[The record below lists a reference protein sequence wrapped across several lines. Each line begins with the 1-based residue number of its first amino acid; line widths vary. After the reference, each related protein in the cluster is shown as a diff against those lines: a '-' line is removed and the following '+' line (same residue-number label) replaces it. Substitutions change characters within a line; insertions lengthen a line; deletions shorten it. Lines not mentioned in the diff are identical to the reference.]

1 MATPVFGLARAR
13 SVIHRAAL
21 VAGVTA
27 VVAACGSS
35 SPRVATP
42 TPPDPRPRTEDLTID
57 LATTTLQGTLFVP
70 EGLAPPPMLVVRPS
84 RRTTLDR
91 QRAAWKKLAA
101 DSKVPLARKAT
112 EAQVLATLLFE
123 RIRTLPADAPTRAP
137 LIDEARAAL
146 AAIHDAADGKTDR
159 TTLEM
164 AAALALGAGDRA
176 GAAPYL
182 DELIARFPDS
192 GADSMARAQLAYV
205 QLIVGKD
212 DEATTAL
219 AAQEPTV
226 ARPDLAY
233 VIAWTRFR
241 AGNGP
246 GAAAAIALA
255 ASGWKDDG
263 TRPALTRDYL
273 IMTTRGGVSPTAAAA
288 GVTALLPAGPARTGA
303 LLDLAQAY
311 DLAGRPD
318 DAAAAIELAITQL
331 GATLP
336 AIDQLAARRTQAE
349 LARKSG
355 RIAELGARWTAVT
368 DALARCTDCGADV
381 HHAVATELAQ
391 RAYELHTIYVTS
403 GDPRHQAAAM
413 ELYRLH
419 ATRDDADG
427 AAVAAHARE
436 LGTAHVPED
445 GSQYHEAIRVPIVD
459 RFQAVLGCYEARLQ
473 GTRTLGGPL
482 TLRLEVDQR
491 GQIAGVTTEPAGGD
505 DGMAAVATCIER
517 IARTWTLPS
526 RPRPGVARISLP
538 FVLGALTQ

>member
-1 MATPVFGLARAR
+1 MTTPVIGLARAR
-13 SVIHRAAL
+13 SVIHRASLAGAAWLAVACSGPSTPVAL
-21 VAGVTA
+21 
-27 VVAACGSS
+27 
-35 SPRVATP
+35 P

-57 LATTTLQGTLFVP
+57 MATTTLQGTLFVP

-84 RRTTLDR
+84 RKTTLDK

-101 DSKVPLARKAT
+101 DAKAPLARKAT
-112 EAQVLATLLFE
+112 EAQVLATLLFD
-123 RIRTLPADAPTRAP
+123 RLRGLPADAPTRGP
-137 LIDEARAAL
+137 LLDEARAAL
-146 AAIHDAADGKTDR
+146 AAVHDAGKDKTDR

-176 GAAPYL
+176 GAERYL

-205 QLIVGKD
+205 QLVAGKD

-219 AAQEPTV
+219 AGQEPLA

-233 VIAWTRFR
+233 VIAWLRFR

-273 IMTTRGGVSPTAAAA
+273 IMTTRGGVAPTEAAA
-288 GVTALLPAGPARTGA
+288 GVTGFVPDGPARSGA

-318 DAAAAIELAITQL
+318 DAAAAIELALAQL
-331 GATLP
+331 GATLAP
-336 AIDQLAARRTQAE
+336 IDQLAARRTQAE

-355 RIAELGARWTAVT
+355 HIADLGARWAAVT
-368 DALARCTDCGADV
+368 DALARCKDCDV
-381 HHAVATELAQ
+381 DVRHGVATELAKL
-391 RAYELHTIYVTS
+391 AYELHTIYVTS
-403 GDPRHQAAAM
+403 GDPRHRAAAM

-419 ATRDDADG
+419 AGLGDADG

-445 GSQYHEAIRVPIVD
+445 GSQYHEAIRAPIVA
-459 RFQAVLGCYEARLQ
+459 RFQSVLACYEARLQ

-482 TLRLEVDQR
+482 TVRLEVDQR
-491 GQIAGVTTEPAGGD
+491 GQVSGVTTEPAGGL

-517 IARTWTLPS
+517 DARTWTLPS